1 MGSLC
6 NWALKSVSVVCREEV
21 ELWHVARGELRQGRD
36 VTLLLPRQHHE
47 SC

>member
-1 MGSLC
+1 MC
-6 NWALKSVSVVCREEV
+6 NWALKSVSLVCREEV
-21 ELWHVARGELRQGRD
+21 ELQHVARGELRLRQGRD